1 MAGAAERLA
10 VGLTLVAAGLHLALW
25 GVASPWGRAELAG
38 SAALLAGLGW
48 IAWAVATLRAAG
60 TPIGGAGALVLVE
73 EGPYRFGRHPIWLGT
88 GVAMLGGSLALGV
101 PLLGLAALAYA
112 GLVATVHAPA
122 EEARLVAHF
131 GGWYRDYAADVRR
144 WV

>member
-10 VGLTLVAAGLHLALW
+10 VGLALGATGAHLAVW
-25 GVASPWGRAELAG
+25 GAAAPWGRAELAG
-38 SAALLAGLGW
+38 SAVLLAGLGW

-60 TPIGGAGALVLVE
+60 TPVGGSAARVLVE

-88 GVAMLGGSLALGV
+88 IVAMLGGALALGM
-101 PLLGLAALAYA
+101 PMLGLAALVYA
-112 GLVATVHAPA
+112 GLLATLFAPA

-144 WV
+144 WW